1 MLCWAKRCL
10 IFKLNVNFIKQLV
23 IHLNEVYD
31 LLHIKSK
38 KTKFKSIIIGK
49 NVIKGAIIILILS
62 LVCVSFVAILKNVNK
77 DIADYFYKSC
87 YKSAVL
93 SVSAYDDAFNIKKPQ
108 KSDIKN
114 TAFKFILKQTPI
126 FYAFNDAEP
135 KTEEVF
141 NFKYEDNQPLKTDEK
156 KLTIPKVNV
165 KEHTNSSANID
176 IKNET
181 SYSIYKDEFLK
192 NDGNIRLESNKKPQ
206 ILIVH
211 THGSE
216 SYTQS
221 EKYKY
226 SPSDYARCQDTRF
239 NVVRVGEELYKEL
252 TKKGFNV
259 IHDKSINDY
268 PSYNQ
273 SYNKTLAK
281 IEKHLKENP
290 TIKCVFDVH
299 RDAIMFDDE
308 TKLKLTKTVNGEKV
322 SQIMIVCGSDDS
334 GLENPKWRENLG
346 FALEIQKQMEK
357 LYPGLMR
364 PVNLRKER
372 FNMHKTTGSL
382 IFEFGTHGNTMD
394 EALASV
400 KYLAEGISKVLK

>member
-1 MLCWAKRCL
+1 M
-10 IFKLNVNFIKQLV
+10 NTNFIKQLV

-31 LLHIKSK
+31 LLHNKSK
-38 KTKFKSIIIGK
+38 KVKFKSIIIGK
-49 NVIKGAIIILILS
+49 NVIRTAIVVLALSAIGVSTILL
-62 LVCVSFVAILKNVNK
+62 LKYISS
-77 DIADYFYKSC
+77 DIAHLFYKSC
-87 YKSAVL
+87 FKSSVL
-93 SVSAYDDAFNIKKPQ
+93 RVSAYNDSYGFKKPQ
-108 KSDIKN
+108 KGEIKAK
-114 TAFKFILKQTPI
+114 TFELVLRQTPL
-126 FYAFNDAEP
+126 FSALNGGEVKA
-135 KTEEVF
+135 EEVF
-141 NFKYEDNQPLKTDEK
+141 NLKYEDDLKTQTDTK
-156 KLTIPKVNV
+156 SVVLPAVKVE
-165 KEHTNSSANID
+165 EHTRPSVNID

-181 SYSIYKDEFLK
+181 SYSINKDDILK
-192 NDGNIRLESNKKPQ
+192 NKGNIKPGGNKKPQ

-226 SPSDYARCQDTRF
+226 SPSDYARCQDTRY

-299 RDAIMFDDE
+299 RDAIMYDDE
-308 TKLKLTKTVNGEKV
+308 TKLKLTKSINNEKV
-322 SQIMIVCGSDDS
+322 AQIMMVCGSDDS
-334 GLENPKWRENLG
+334 GLENPNWRENLG
-346 FALEIQKQMEK
+346 FALKIQKQMEK
-357 LYPGLMR
+357 MYPGLMR

-372 FNMHKTTGSL
+372 FNMHKTSGSL
-382 IFEFGTHGNTMD
+382 IFEFGTHGNTLD

-400 KYLAEGISKVLK
+400 KYIAEGIYEVLK

>member
-1 MLCWAKRCL
+1 MLHK
-10 IFKLNVNFIKQLV
+10 N
-23 IHLNEVYD
+23 
-31 LLHIKSK
+31 K

-49 NVIKGAIIILILS
+49 NVIKGAVVLLFLS
-62 LVCVSFVAILKNVNK
+62 LVCISFVIVIKNVNK
-77 DIADYFYKSC
+77 DIAGYFYKSC

-93 SVSAYDDAFNIKKPQ
+93 SVSAYDDTFNFKKP
-108 KSDIKN
+108 KKDEIKT
-114 TAFKFILKQTPI
+114 TALKFILKQTPL
-126 FYAFNDAEP
+126 FYAFKDTEP

-141 NFKYEDNQPLKTDEK
+141 NFKYEDNRAIKADVK
-156 KLTIPKVNV
+156 KYALPDVKVE
-165 KEHTNSSANID
+165 EHTNSSVNID

-181 SYSIYKDEFLK
+181 SYGIDKDDFLK
-192 NDGNIRLESNKKPQ
+192 KCGNIKLESNKKPQ

-221 EKYKY
+221 ERYKY

-299 RDAIMFDDE
+299 RDAIMYDDE
-308 TKLKLTKTVNGEKV
+308 TKLKLTKTINGEKA

-334 GLENPKWRENLG
+334 GLENPNWRENLG
-346 FALEIQKQMEK
+346 FALKIQKQMEK
-357 LYPGLMR
+357 MYPGLMR

-372 FNMHKTTGSL
+372 FNMHQTTGSL
-382 IFEFGTHGNTMD
+382 IFEFGTHGNTLD

>member
-1 MLCWAKRCL
+1 MLHR
-10 IFKLNVNFIKQLV
+10 NR
-23 IHLNEVYD
+23 
-31 LLHIKSK
+31 

-49 NVIKGAIIILILS
+49 NVIKGTIIILFLS
-62 LVCVSFVAILKNVNK
+62 LVCACFIAVLKNVSK

-93 SVSAYDDAFNIKKPQ
+93 SVSAYDDVFNLKKPQ
-108 KSDIKN
+108 KDDIKN
-114 TAFKFILKQTPI
+114 MAFKYILKQTPI

-135 KTEEVF
+135 KAEEVF
-141 NFKYEDNQPLKTDEK
+141 NFKYEDNQSLKTDAK
-156 KLTIPKVNV
+156 NLTVPNV
-165 KEHTNSSANID
+165 KVEEHTNSSVNID

-181 SYSIYKDEFLK
+181 SYSIDKNEFFDKYGGIKL
-192 NDGNIRLESNKKPQ
+192 DSNKKPQ

-226 SPSDYARCQDTRF
+226 SPSDYARCQDTRY

-273 SYNKTLAK
+273 SYNKTMAK

-299 RDAIMFDDE
+299 RDAIMYDDE
-308 TKLKLTKTVNGEKV
+308 TKLKLTKTINGEKV

-334 GLENPKWRENLG
+334 GLENPNWRENFG
-346 FALEIQKQMEK
+346 FALKIQKQMEK
-357 LYPGLMR
+357 MYPGLMR

-372 FNMHKTTGSL
+372 FNMHETAGSL

-400 KYLAEGISKVLK
+400 KYLAEGISKALKQGL